1 MSILSIKRGG
11 KMKHRYEDME
21 DMPDYFEEEDFDSA
35 TTANEVNSKIAES
48 SPWDLPSDALK

>member
-1 MSILSIKRGG
+1 
-11 KMKHRYEDME
+11 MKHRYEDME